1 MRLDPVHFSMLVIG
15 VSFACYAPSLN
26 SLQDQ
31 AYRSAVVIEGE
42 VRSSPE
48 NVSRDPYS
56 VNVKVLDV
64 WPVNSGGLER
74 EQLVTVGDFGFEAP
88 CTTVEENHR
97 YIFFMDPTGEPLVFK
112 ASFAPLDASG
122 TDLKKDVE
130 SVLCEDCAAAP
141 KLRPMRGQ
149 SLMEGERLYLK
160 CEASG
165 NPNPSFQWYKDGR
178 ELQRGK
184 DVKIK
189 TNKKNSKVQIN
200 RARLEDSGNYT
211 CVVENTLGQE
221 NATSSISIQSLTTTL
236 SPGTSHARR
245 CNDTEKSYCVNGG
258 DCYFIHGINQLSC
271 KCPNDYTGDRCQKSV
286 MAEHLGIEFM
296 EAEELYQRRVLTITG
311 ICVALLVVGMVCVV
325 AYCKTKKQRKK
336 MHGHLNQ
343 NVNQNQCVEQPNRML
358 ANGPNHPGP
367 GPEEI
372 PMVDYISKNAPTTEC
387 SIIQHGPEES
397 VNFAGSRMSTR
408 SHHSST
414 VSHNSRHEERTWSIE
429 RTDSMNSDF
438 QSGALSSSV
447 GTSKCSS
454 PTCMEARAQRAAYWG
469 CSEGASLQY
478 GDSYDSLRDSPH
490 SDRYVS
496 ALTTPARLS
505 PVEFHY
511 PPLSPQVPTFHITS
525 PNTGHALAL
534 PPAAVAYHREDDQPL
549 LRCPQDGLLYRQP
562 RRPRQPYLTESTGSL
577 PSSPYRLPDD
587 EAYETT
593 QEYASSR
600 EPIRSRRRPRRNRL
614 NGHFSQRAM
623 GLRDCSS
630 HSFSQ
635 SEEEEEE
642 EEGHGESTPFL
653 SMQNMNMEP
662 CERGCRSSTAPGA
675 TTDIRTHRAQGR
687 PSTRSNGHSKTPQSR
702 SSKHDNIPL

>member
-1 MRLDPVHFSMLVIG
+1 
-15 VSFACYAPSLN
+15 
-26 SLQDQ
+26 
-31 AYRSAVVIEGE
+31 
-42 VRSSPE
+42 
-48 NVSRDPYS
+48 
-56 VNVKVLDV
+56 
-64 WPVNSGGLER
+64 
-74 EQLVTVGDFGFEAP
+74 
-88 CTTVEENHR
+88 
-97 YIFFMDPTGEPLVFK
+97 
-112 ASFAPLDASG
+112 
-122 TDLKKDVE
+122 
-130 SVLCEDCAAAP
+130 
-141 KLRPMRGQ
+141 MRGQ

-165 NPNPSFQWYKDGR
+165 NPSPSFRWYKDGR

-189 TNKKNSKVQIN
+189 TNRKNSKVQIN

-211 CVVENTLGQE
+211 CVVENMLGQE
-221 NATSSISIQSLTTTL
+221 STTSSISVQSLTTTL
-236 SPGTSHARR
+236 SPGSSHARR

-258 DCYFIHGINQLSC
+258 DCYFIHGINQLSF
-271 KCPNDYTGDRCQKSV
+271 PSSVTHIQCQAK
-286 MAEHLGIEFM
+286 
-296 EAEELYQRRVLTITG
+296 AEELYQRRVLTITG

-336 MHGHLNQ
+336 IHGHLNQ

-387 SIIQHGPEES
+387 SIIQHGPEEA
-397 VNFAGSRMSTR
+397 VNYAESRMSTR

-429 RTDSMNSDF
+429 RTDSMNSDC

-454 PTCMEARAQRAAYWG
+454 PTCMEARARRAAYWG

-505 PVEFHY
+505 PIEFHY
-511 PPLSPQVPTFHITS
+511 PPLPPQVPTFQITS

-534 PPAAVAYHREDDQPL
+534 PPAAAAYQRDDDQPL
-549 LRCPQDGLLYRQP
+549 LRCPQVTMTLPLHSLDGRLYRQP

-577 PSSPYRLPDD
+577 PSSPYHLPDD

-614 NGHFSQRAM
+614 NGHVSQRAM
-623 GLRDCSS
+623 GQRDNSS
-630 HSFSQ
+630 QSFSQ

-642 EEGHGESTPFL
+642 EEGQGESTPFL

-662 CERGCRSSTAPGA
+662 CERGYRSSTAPA
-675 TTDIRTHRAQGR
+675 PTADIRTHRAQGR
-687 PSTRSNGHSKTPQSR
+687 PSTRSNGHSKSSQSR
-702 SSKHDNIPL
+702 SSKNDNAPL

>member
-48 NVSRDPYS
+48 NVSREPYS

-74 EQLVTVGDFGFEAP
+74 EQLVTVGDFSSEAP

-130 SVLCEDCAAAP
+130 SVLCEDCAVAP

-165 NPNPSFQWYKDGR
+165 NPSPSFRWYKDGR

-189 TNKKNSKVQIN
+189 TNRKNSKVQIN

-211 CVVENTLGQE
+211 CVVENMLGQE
-221 NATSSISIQSLTTTL
+221 STTSSISVQSLTTTL
-236 SPGTSHARR
+236 SPGSSHARR

-258 DCYFIHGINQLSC
+258 DCYFIHGINQLSY
-271 KCPNDYTGDRCQKSV
+271 DYYLKLVLFPFHCVQLSAL
-286 MAEHLGIEFM
+286 AEHLGIEFM

-336 MHGHLNQ
+336 IHGHLNQ

-387 SIIQHGPEES
+387 SIIQHGPEEA
-397 VNFAGSRMSTR
+397 VNYAESRMSTR

-429 RTDSMNSDF
+429 RTDSMNSDC

-454 PTCMEARAQRAAYWG
+454 PTCMEARARRAAYWG

-505 PVEFHY
+505 PIEFHY
-511 PPLSPQVPTFHITS
+511 PPLPPQVPTFQITS

-534 PPAAVAYHREDDQPL
+534 PPAAAAYQRDDDQPL
-549 LRCPQDGLLYRQP
+549 LRCPQP

-577 PSSPYRLPDD
+577 PSSPYHLPDD

-614 NGHFSQRAM
+614 NGHVSQRAM
-623 GLRDCSS
+623 GQRDNSS
-630 HSFSQ
+630 QSFSQ

-642 EEGHGESTPFL
+642 EEGQGESTPFL

-662 CERGCRSSTAPGA
+662 CERGYRSSTAPA
-675 TTDIRTHRAQGR
+675 PTADIRTHRAQGR
-687 PSTRSNGHSKTPQSR
+687 PSTRSNGHSKSSQSR
-702 SSKHDNIPL
+702 SSKNDNAPL